1 MITKEQTLQEFVDD
15 MKTGVTKK
23 KKDLVYGAHFQ
34 NYELT
39 AESKLI

>member
-23 KKDLVYGAHFQ
+23 KIFGLWG
-34 NYELT
+34 
-39 AESKLI
+39 LIFKIIDS

>member
-1 MITKEQTLQEFVDD
+1 
-15 MKTGVTKK
+15 VTKK

-39 AESKLI
+39 AESKLIWTVILIKSKV